1 MIIDEAGMCSEP
13 ESMVPI
19 VTAVDTDHVVL
30 IGDHKQLQ
38 PIIKSRDAARV
49 GLTTSLFERY
59 ADRKIDAI
67 QVLNYQYRMVINS
80 VCIIKTRHC

>member
-1 MIIDEAGMCSEP
+1 MCSEP

-38 PIIKSRDAARV
+38 PIIKSRDAARA

-59 ADRKIDAI
+59 ASRNIHAM
-67 QVLNYQYRMVINS
+67 QMLNFQYRMVIN
-80 VCIIKTRHC
+80 